1 MREVKEIGCSS
12 IYYLVNRECSCKK
25 NPNLKKIKRLSNSST
40 LDFVIIPRGMQVN
53 IRILE
58 VKLRNDISDD
68 H

>member
-1 MREVKEIGCSS
+1 M
-12 IYYLVNRECSCKK
+12 NRECSCKK